1 MFFHSHILYSLQT
14 LSQLN
19 LGYNNIRDEG
29 VQYLSEALKQNRV
42 SSNQRCFHVF
52 PYSYSL
58 FVSDTFTT
66 RYRKQSN

>member
-19 LGYNNIRDEG
+19 LHLNEIREKG
-29 VQYLSEALKQNRV
+29 AQYLSEALKQNTV
-42 SSNQRCFHVF
+42 SWNPHWFHVL

-58 FVSDTFTT
+58 LVTDTFTT
-66 RYRKQSN
+66 RPRQQ